1 MPVQACQFAFV
12 PAVYKVPFICLAG
25 FVWVVVLSTLAG
37 SVCKFREPKPDHTAA
52 LDNFKGVVVPN
63 MPLPAR
69 QH

>member
-12 PAVYKVPFICLAG
+12 PAAFKVPFICLAG

-37 SVCKFREPKPDHTAA
+37 SVAKFREPKLDHTAP
-52 LDNFKGVVVPN
+52 LDNVKGVVVPN
-63 MPLPAR
+63 IFLPAR